1 MDAAKPEENADDV
14 DTDPVQLKWPP
25 KPGFSSSDLLDSE
38 DSWYDSPPDGFNLT
52 VS

>member
-1 MDAAKPEENADDV
+1 MDAAKPEENADVV

-25 KPGFSSSDLLDSE
+25 KPGFSSSDLFDTE